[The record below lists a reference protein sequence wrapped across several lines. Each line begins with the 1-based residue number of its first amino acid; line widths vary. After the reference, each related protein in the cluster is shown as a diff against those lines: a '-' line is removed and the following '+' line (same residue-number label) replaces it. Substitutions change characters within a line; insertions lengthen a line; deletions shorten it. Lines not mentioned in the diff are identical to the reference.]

1 MSSSFRGTEDSVNR
15 ALGAYIDRLKHIPH
29 DLETDVKNAE
39 HIIRGEAK
47 EVEHKTTQ
55 ILQPQSTEEE
65 DDGWASDRSDGQ
77 QATASTSTPTRRRN
91 RSKSP
96 TSKSRVPPKAIGA
109 PPRKGRRRSSMR
121 KGMLGRVHILKHKHP
136 DNPSVFEDS
145 DGESDDHR
153 GRSHGAFTNVK
164 DDLNRHGSPRNPRFD
179 SIRRIHALRD
189 QSPARSIRFADEVE
203 DENISGTNTP
213 RVSILQE
220 PSPGSPLQPSLD
232 AVEFPKN

>member
-1 MSSSFRGTEDSVNR
+1 VNR

-65 DDGWASDRSDGQ
+65 EDGWASDRSDGQ

-96 TSKSRVPPKAIGA
+96 TPKSRLPPKAIGA

-145 DGESDDHR
+145 DGR
-153 GRSHGAFTNVK
+153 GMITAGAAKVPSQMSRTTLIVMVLPEILASIRSGAFTHYEINLQRGLY
-164 DDLNRHGSPRNPRFD
+164 DLRTRWRTK
-179 SIRRIHALRD
+179 I
-189 QSPARSIRFADEVE
+189 
-203 DENISGTNTP
+203 
-213 RVSILQE
+213 
-220 PSPGSPLQPSLD
+220 
-232 AVEFPKN
+232 